1 MITDPKN
8 IVFEN
13 SRDIVDYISKGI
25 PPTKRQYERVMYA
38 VNHPLKKGQS
48 LDGIDVVIY
57 EEDIVNWSN
66 SNYIQNAVN
75 EILDEIHRNRVR
87 NAEIAIA
94 TGLAVMITGNVIRR
108 KIREKRKANE
118 RYIKNNK

>member
-25 PPTKRQYERVMYA
+25 PPTKKQYERLMYA
-38 VNHPLKKGQS
+38 VNHPLKRGQS
-48 LDGIDVVIY
+48 LDGVDVVIY
-57 EEDIVNWSN
+57 EEDIANWSN
-66 SNYIQNAVN
+66 SYYIQSTVN
-75 EILDEIHRNRVR
+75 EILDEVHRNRIR

-94 TGLAVMITGNVIRR
+94 TGVVTVIAGNIIRR
-108 KIREKRKANE
+108 KICERRKMNKK
-118 RYIKNNK
+118 YIKDNK